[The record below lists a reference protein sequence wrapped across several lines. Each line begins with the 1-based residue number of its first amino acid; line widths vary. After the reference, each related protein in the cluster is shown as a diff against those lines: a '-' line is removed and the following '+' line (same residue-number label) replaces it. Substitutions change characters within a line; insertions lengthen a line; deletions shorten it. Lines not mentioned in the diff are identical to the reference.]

1 MRSKTIPAIL
11 VCLFCFSILANGAD
25 TSQPRMLRVSLVQG
39 DVTYQRTDLD
49 KWVDLSINTP
59 ILEGDRIWVGRD
71 GRIELEF
78 EDGSTIRLAEN
89 SSVEFTHLGAYSDSS
104 SIQIQLNRGVGS
116 FGVNSQAGPFVV
128 EAPMLTVVV
137 QQSARFRVDVDTDG
151 SSRLVVFDGKTEV
164 QRLVVCEEL
173 SRHKGLPRRQ
183 DAVAEIGVNPLML
196 ERLGAVKQDVV
207 S

>member
-89 SSVEFTHLGAYSDSS
+89 SSVELSHLGSYSDST
-104 SIQIQLNRGVGS
+104 SIQIQLYR
-116 FGVNSQAGPFVV
+116 
-128 EAPMLTVVV
+128 
-137 QQSARFRVDVDTDG
+137 
-151 SSRLVVFDGKTEV
+151 
-164 QRLVVCEEL
+164 
-173 SRHKGLPRRQ
+173 
-183 DAVAEIGVNPLML
+183 
-196 ERLGAVKQDVV
+196 
-207 S
+207 